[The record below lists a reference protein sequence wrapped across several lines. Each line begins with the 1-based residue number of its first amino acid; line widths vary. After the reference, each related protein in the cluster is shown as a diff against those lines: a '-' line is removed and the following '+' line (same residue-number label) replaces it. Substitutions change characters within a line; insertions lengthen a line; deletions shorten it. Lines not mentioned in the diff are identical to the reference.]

1 MRLVNAVPA
10 VVAAPPGLLDRPRPA
25 PGHRPRPGALS
36 AAAAGRA
43 TMWPAA
49 RPTWGEPD
57 APETAA
63 NGEGGPAVLD
73 RRRFLEAAAAAAGTA
88 LLAAGRQQPASAAT
102 VAAAAAAPPAGSD
115 LGAIEHVVF
124 LMQENRS
131 FDHYYGTYPGV
142 RGFNDHPRGRPGAFS
157 QPYPANTTRPPP
169 GRLLPYRLDTSTD
182 IAECTHDLSHSW
194 LPQHQ
199 CRAGGAMDAFV
210 QVHTEPSVDGPEYGV
225 LTMGYYTRADLPYYY
240 ALADAFT
247 VCDGYHCSVMG
258 PTHPNRLMA
267 LSGTVGP
274 DGAHGGPV
282 LITDP
287 SPTARF
293 SVSWSTMPEVLE
305 DAGRVLEGLQPARG
319 PRTGPRT
326 PRSWASR
333 TPSSPTSPST
343 RTRPPPSTGR
353 PSTPSTRTTSS
364 ADVRQGTLP
373 KVSWIIPPLG
383 YDEHPPSPPALGEWL
398 TDQVLRALVAN
409 RRVWSKT
416 VLFHMYDENDGFFDH
431 VPPPV
436 PPPGTKGEY
445 VTVTPLPSTAQ
456 GLAGPVGLGFR
467 VPMLV
472 LSPFSRGRPRVLRD
486 LRPHLAAPVPRG
498 ALRGAGPQHLR
509 LAAADRGQPHRV
521 AAHAPVGPQHPPPA
535 AHRQRHAHSGGRV
548 GLPADGP
555 VADP

>member
-1 MRLVNAVPA
+1 TV
-10 VVAAPPGLLDRPRPA
+10 
-25 PGHRPRPGALS
+25 
-36 AAAAGRA
+36 
-43 TMWPAA
+43 
-49 RPTWGEPD
+49 
-57 APETAA
+57 
-63 NGEGGPAVLD
+63 
-73 RRRFLEAAAAAAGTA
+73 
-88 LLAAGRQQPASAAT
+88 
-102 VAAAAAAPPAGSD
+102 VAAAATRPAGGD
-115 LGAIEHVVF
+115 LGAVEHVVF

-131 FDHYYGTYPGV
+131 FDHYYGTYPGA
-142 RGFNDHPRGRPGAFS
+142 RGFDDHPRGHLGAFS
-157 QPYPANTTRPPP
+157 QPYPANTTRAPH

-182 IAECTHDLSHSW
+182 IAACTHDLSHSW

-199 CRAGGAMDAFV
+199 CRAGGSMDAFV
-210 QVHTEPSVDGPEYGV
+210 RVHTEPSVDGPEYGV

-293 SVSWSTMPEVLE
+293 SLSWSTMPEVLE
-305 DAGRVLEGLQPARG
+305 DAGVSWKVYNPPGTAYQASNPEVLGISDAILPYFSQYAD
-319 PRTGPRT
+319 
-326 PRSWASR
+326 
-333 TPSSPTSPST
+333 PSSALYRKAFNPVYPDDFV
-343 RTRPPPSTGR
+343 R
-353 PSTPSTRTTSS
+353 
-364 ADVRQGTLP
+364 DVRQGTLP
-373 KVSWIIPPLG
+373 QVSWIIPPLG

-409 RRVWSKT
+409 PRVWSKT

-472 LSPFSRGRPRVLRD
+472 LSPFSRGGHVCSETFDHTSQLRFLEERFGVRAPNISAWRRRTVGNLTASLHMD
-486 LRPHLAAPVPRG
+486 RSDRSTPHLPPTGSGTLTAV
-498 ALRGAGPQHLR
+498 AGLGCQQTDLLQIR
-509 LAAADRGQPHRV
+509 DDQP
-521 AAHAPVGPQHPPPA
+521 AYP
-535 AHRQRHAHSGGRV
+535 
-548 GLPADGP
+548 LPAVQHMP
-555 VADP
+555 AQERR